1 MDSPFECQARC
12 AQTDECDYFSYEWE
26 ETPMNSGNY
35 YHECYLKM
43 SYDNPT
49 SSADA
54 ACEIPAGPPPIWYVE
69 WGSQD
74 PNWHGASG
82 PKVCAQQGEAAPIFI
97 AEVAEGSSY
106 NKYME
111 IYNPS
116 DVSVDLTEYAFP
128 NENNAV
134 DVPGVHQF
142 WNTCVHRP
150 VRL

>member
-1 MDSPFECQARC
+1 MDFGGRPSDQSIPCGYADTLIIFADHADWGAPSWYSGDVTVDATMDSPFECQARC

-43 SYDNPT
+43 SYDNPN

-74 PNWHGASG
+74 VGLDKKRLYSEI
-82 PKVCAQQGEAAPIFI
+82 VRMC
-97 AEVAEGSSY
+97 
-106 NKYME
+106 KYVRMS
-111 IYNPS
+111 ILC
-116 DVSVDLTEYAFP
+116 VD
-128 NENNAV
+128 
-134 DVPGVHQF
+134 
-142 WNTCVHRP
+142 
-150 VRL
+150 